1 MRHDA
6 EQFELGFPAPGRRG
20 RPFRQTEF
28 PLRIATVRKKQ
39 RPAFLEFKRL
49 VELLRSQ
56 TGSAKR
62 DLRSRNHHENNRQS
76 E

>member
-6 EQFELGFPAPGRRG
+6 EQFELGFPSPAGRR

-28 PLRIATVRKKQ
+28 PLRIATTRKKQ
-39 RPAFLEFKRL
+39 RAAFLEFKRF

-56 TGSAKR
+56 TGRAKR
-62 DLRSRNHHENNRQS
+62 I
-76 E
+76 